1 MDAIF
6 MNLKNYKT
14 FHRKLINFSDKIN
27 LQRNDKY
34 NALSNCRIYKA
45 WRNKNPNKTIN

>member
-34 NALSNCRIYKA
+34 NALQGIYKA
-45 WRNKNPNKTIN
+45 WRNKKPNKTIN